1 MSFLRL
7 LLVPALLLAITAL
20 PARAEYPERD
30 IKIIC
35 GFPAGTGADTI
46 VRYFANELQKQVG
59 GKAVIVENRP
69 GALSNV
75 GAKAAAMAK
84 PDGYTLLITPGNSTM
99 AANQHLFKE
108 KLFDPINDFTPV
120 YRLIKLSFMWS
131 VDAKSPIK
139 TLSEL
144 TALMKQKGDKGTYA
158 YSNPFGR
165 AAAELYKI
173 REGLPT
179 VGVAYQGTP
188 DAMRDMLGGQVDF
201 LIGDSTFVMEQARSG
216 KIRLLA
222 NTTAQ
227 RTSVAPDL
235 PSSLEAGIKDY
246 DLSAWWGIWLPAG
259 APPDIVAKLA
269 GYFQKIVGTE
279 DTRKFMANVAAEP
292 YPGDAKA
299 LKDMTVAEIAKWGD
313 IIKQA
318 KIEAQ

>member
-1 MSFLRL
+1 MSFLR

-46 VRYFANELQKQVG
+46 VRYFANELQKQT
-59 GKAVIVENRP
+59 GKTVIVENKP

-75 GAKAAAMAK
+75 GAKAAAMSK
-84 PDGYTLLITPGNSTM
+84 PDGYTVLITPGNSTM
-99 AANQHLFKE
+99 AANSHLFKE

-139 TLSEL
+139 TLPEL
-144 TALMKQKGDKGTYA
+144 TAALKQKGDKATYG
-158 YSNPFGR
+158 YSNPFSR
-165 AAAELYKI
+165 AATELYKL
-173 REGLPT
+173 RAGVSP
-179 VGVAYQGTP
+179 VGVGYQGTP
-188 DAMRDMLGGQVDF
+188 DALRDLLGGNIDF
-201 LIGDSTFVMEQARSG
+201 FIGDSTFVVEQARSG

-235 PSSLEAGIKDY
+235 PSSAEAGLQDY
-246 DLSAWWGIWLPAG
+246 DLAAWWGAWLPAG
-259 APPDIVAKLA
+259 APPDVVAKLA
-269 GYFQKIVGTE
+269 GYFQKIVATE

-292 YPGDAKA
+292 FPGDAKA
-299 LKDMTVAEIAKWGD
+299 LKDMTIAEIAKWGD